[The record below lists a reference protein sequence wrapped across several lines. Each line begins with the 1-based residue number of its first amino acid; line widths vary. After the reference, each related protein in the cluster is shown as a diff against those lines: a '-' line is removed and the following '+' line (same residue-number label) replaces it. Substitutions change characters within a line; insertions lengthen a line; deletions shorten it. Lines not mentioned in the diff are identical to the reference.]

1 MDTSVAELQPP
12 IKKDS
17 QFTRRSRTIRFLGF
31 VFILVALATSVG
43 SFLVLTGQTAIQPS
57 QTVFD
62 YAKWLNLSVILAL
75 GIMIALEAT
84 ALYRARRRRRAA
96 ARLHV
101 RIVALFSFI
110 AAFPAVLMAVLASVT
125 LDRGLDRWFSER
137 TKAIVDTSVSVA
149 NAYVLEHKARL
160 GGDLLAVATEFN
172 RAKPDI
178 EKNQRIIADYLSNQ
192 ARIYGL
198 SAIRLVRRDGSVL
211 VEGRTST
218 NNKVPPPPPNA
229 FAQGNE
235 GRPIL
240 IDPGTTNLVG
250 GVVKLIGFED
260 LYLYFA
266 RPVDPRVTRHIR
278 LSQEG
283 SREFYQLQAN
293 RAGAQTAF
301 AFLFTGMALVV
312 LLSAIWL
319 GLGFVDRLVSPIRR
333 LIGAASEVSSGNLE
347 VRVPVRESAGDI
359 ASLSSTFNTMI
370 DQLRSQRNDLLNANE
385 ELDERRRFTEA
396 VLSGVSAGVIGLEAN
411 GNITIA
417 NRSALELLGLG
428 ESDVVGKPIT
438 SVLPEIEHLLERRGR
453 RNEVRRGQIQLT
465 RDGELRILNVKITEE
480 SVGHIE
486 DGLVVTL
493 DEITDLMAAQRR
505 SAWADVARRIAHEIK
520 NPLTPIQL
528 SAERIQRRYGRKI
541 EEEDRGVFDQCTE
554 TIVRQVGDIRRMVD
568 EFSAFARMPKPVME
582 MHDLNQIIKE
592 SVFLQEVGSPD
603 IEYVLNLPE
612 EPVMAHVDHRL
623 VTQALTNIVKNASE
637 AIEAVPV
644 GELGKGRVE
653 VSISEN
659 DSMIL
664 LDIEDNGKGLP
675 KEQRESLLEP
685 YMTTREKGTGL
696 GLAIVRKIM
705 EEHDGSIALLDAAG
719 ENAQGRGARIRLAF
733 PKRDIETTVVGED
746 VETAKA
752 V

>member
-1 MDTSVAELQPP
+1 MDTSLADLQPP
-12 IKKDS
+12 IKKDN

-31 VFILVALATSVG
+31 VFILIALATSVG

-57 QTVFD
+57 QSVFD

-75 GIMIALEAT
+75 GIMIALEAA

-110 AAFPAVLMAVLASVT
+110 AAFPAILMAVLASVT
-125 LDRGLDRWFSER
+125 LDRGLDQWFSER
-137 TKAIVDTSVSVA
+137 TKAIVDTSISVA
-149 NAYVLEHKARL
+149 NAYVREHKARL

-178 EKNQRIIADYLSNQ
+178 DKNQRIIADYLSNQ

-198 SAIRLVRRDGSVL
+198 SAVRLVRHDGSVI
-211 VEGRTST
+211 VEGRTTT
-218 NNKVPPPPPNA
+218 NIKVPPPPPNA
-229 FAQGNE
+229 FSEGDE

-250 GVVKLIGFED
+250 GVVKLIAFED

-266 RPVDPRVTRHIR
+266 RPVDPRVTRHVR

-319 GLGFVDRLVSPIRR
+319 GLGFVDRLVAPIRR

-347 VRVPVRESAGDI
+347 VRVPVRDSAGDI

-411 GNITIA
+411 GTVTIA
-417 NRSALELLGLG
+417 NPSALELLGVG
-428 ESDVVGKPIT
+428 ETDVVGKPIT
-438 SVLPEIEHLLERRGR
+438 SVLPEIEQLLERRGR
-453 RNEVRRGQIQLT
+453 RNEVRRGQIQLS
-465 RDGELRILNVKITEE
+465 RDGELRTLNVKITEE
-480 SVGHIE
+480 NVGHIE

-505 SAWADVARRIAHEIK
+505 SE
-520 NPLTPIQL
+520 
-528 SAERIQRRYGRKI
+528 
-541 EEEDRGVFDQCTE
+541 
-554 TIVRQVGDIRRMVD
+554 
-568 EFSAFARMPKPVME
+568 
-582 MHDLNQIIKE
+582 
-592 SVFLQEVGSPD
+592 
-603 IEYVLNLPE
+603 
-612 EPVMAHVDHRL
+612 
-623 VTQALTNIVKNASE
+623 
-637 AIEAVPV
+637 
-644 GELGKGRVE
+644 
-653 VSISEN
+653 
-659 DSMIL
+659 
-664 LDIEDNGKGLP
+664 
-675 KEQRESLLEP
+675 
-685 YMTTREKGTGL
+685 
-696 GLAIVRKIM
+696 
-705 EEHDGSIALLDAAG
+705 AAG
-719 ENAQGRGARIRLAF
+719 E
-733 PKRDIETTVVGED
+733 P
-746 VETAKA
+746 
-752 V
+752 